1 MVVAWS
7 GWLFMLLCAAATG
20 FLSPAAIA
28 QPTVLDGIQLIDQDR
43 QPLQAERL
51 RDRTVLLNFVFT
63 ACSAVC
69 PLQTRQIAQVQ
80 QALPAGVAGQVHF
93 LSVSI
98 DPLNDTPEALRG
110 FAQRTG
116 ADLRRWSFATGSPS
130 EVERLVAR
138 MDPRRDARGR
148 APPAVDP
155 AEHTTSLILFDRHGR
170 AVQRYRGVPVDQ
182 ARLVREI
189 QQVVLSNVTS
199 PPTTPDPNKTR

>member
-1 MVVAWS
+1 MPVVRS

-20 FLSPAAIA
+20 ILAPGASA
-28 QPTVLDGIQLIDQDR
+28 QPAVLDGVRLIDQDR
-43 QPLQAERL
+43 QPLQPERL
-51 RDRTVLLNFVFT
+51 RDRAVLLNFVFT

-69 PLQTRQIAQVQ
+69 PLQTRQLAQVQ

-98 DPLNDTPEALRG
+98 DPLNDTPEALHG

-116 ADLRRWSFATGSPS
+116 ADLRRWSFTTGAPA
-130 EVERLVAR
+130 EIERLVAR

-148 APPAVDP
+148 VPPVVDP
-155 AEHTTSLILFDRHGR
+155 GEHTTSLVLFDRHGR
-170 AVQRYRGVPVDQ
+170 AVQRYAGVPVDQ

-189 QQVVLSNVTS
+189 QQLVLASANVAV
-199 PPTTPDPNKTR
+199 PDHNKPR